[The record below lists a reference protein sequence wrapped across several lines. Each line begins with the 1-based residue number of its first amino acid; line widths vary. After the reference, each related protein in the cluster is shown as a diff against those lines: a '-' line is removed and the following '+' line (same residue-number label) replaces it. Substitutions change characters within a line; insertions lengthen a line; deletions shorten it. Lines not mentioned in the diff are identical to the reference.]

1 MKTNII
7 DQEIKTARYSL
18 QITDANFFHDY
29 LKEDESNAPIK
40 CQIKSSLEIEIGGK
54 KIVKEISNTV
64 FINPEEDI
72 YKEILLHSKHIVL
85 V

>member
-1 MKTNII
+1 MEIEIKN
-7 DQEIKTARYSL
+7 QEIKTARYSL
-18 QITDANFFHDY
+18 QITDADFYHDY
-29 LKEDESNAPIK
+29 IDKEENKPIK
-40 CQIKSSLEIEIGGK
+40 CQVKSTLQIEIGGK

>member
-18 QITDANFFHDY
+18 QITDANFYHDY
-29 LKEDESNAPIK
+29 LDKEENKPIK